1 MFHFPASLNENVQ
14 QFLSLAEAQKILT
27 DLNQI
32 LQKTAFSPRIS
43 NPCFLLAL
51 LASFRTVPVLV
62 WFMTSQ
68 DFSNDRNA
76 GLYINLSIF
85 VFVVAMML
93 PYLCFFILV
102 VVTKSSRK
110 KQLTNYVA
118 EWNR

>member
-1 MFHFPASLNENVQ
+1 MFHQPASLNENVQ

-27 DLNQI
+27 DLNLI
-32 LQKTAFSPRIS
+32 LHTTGFSPRIS

-51 LASFRTVPVLV
+51 LASFGTVPVLV

-76 GLYINLSIF
+76 GLYINLGIF

-93 PYLCFFILV
+93 PFLCFFILV
-102 VVTKSSRK
+102 VVTKSRRK
-110 KQLTNYVA
+110 RQLTNYVA
-118 EWNR
+118 DWNR